1 MSNRQRYQ
9 YIITITLAFML
20 MMTISRS
27 FTRDTESADL
37 RILWT
42 NDTHGYLSPLFH
54 REEGD
59 NQFVERAN
67 REGKVG
73 GFAYIASIV
82 NRQREELPDR
92 TLLLD
97 SGDTWHGTVVPVR
110 LAGAP
115 VVEVMNVMGYDA
127 MVPGNVEMFYD
138 QETIEKLFASAK
150 FPIVVAN
157 LYDAE
162 WDERASLP
170 NTQPYIIKEV
180 DGLKVGI
187 IGMTYHWMSKVSDQP
202 QWSFGLRV
210 KEVQA
215 DVDSMRNQ
223 EDVDV
228 VIMLSHMG
236 WKVDQKYAELVNGI
250 DVIVGAHTHDTLYR
264 PTLVYNEKSE
274 RDVIIVQ
281 CGSHGKLLGQLDLK
295 IDGGQVTTFE
305 QTLFPIRSREVT
317 ADPEIA
323 SLIEKYR
330 EPYREELERV
340 IGKTNTVLY
349 RQGTWQSPADNLVSD
364 ALRAKTSQ
372 DITITQPGR
381 YGATVLPGPITVEDV
396 YNLVPIESPVYQMKF
411 NGGDIRSMLEAAID
425 NILDDDALERVG
437 GNMWRY
443 SGARLAVD
451 ITRPFPERI
460 QELYIGGESVKD
472 DKLYSLAEFNMFFR
486 NSPLAIEVEN
496 TNKIGPHEVIAYIE
510 EQQEV
515 APVLDDRLTDQH
527 GHIMGDH
534 THLHEVWEETGRN
547 DVDIDLSRFYQYTGE
562 LDKHGRL
569 SVTPNW
575 HSK

>member
-1 MSNRQRYQ
+1 M
-9 YIITITLAFML
+9 TML
-20 MMTISRS
+20 RS
-27 FTRDTESADL
+27 YTRDTESADL

-42 NDTHGYLSPLFH
+42 NDTHGYLSPLYH

-59 NQFVERAN
+59 DQFVERAK

-73 GFAYIASIV
+73 GFAYIAAIV
-82 NRQREELPDR
+82 NRQRDELPDR

-110 LAGAP
+110 LAGTP
-115 VVEVMNVMGYDA
+115 VVEVMNAMGYDA

-138 QETIEKLFASAK
+138 QETIEKLTSSAK

-162 WDERASLP
+162 WGERASLP
-170 NTQPYIIKEV
+170 NTQPYVIKEV
-180 DGLKVGI
+180 NGLKVGI

-215 DVDSMRNQ
+215 DVDAMREKEN
-223 EDVDV
+223 VDV

-236 WKVDQKYAELVNGI
+236 WKVDEKYAELVSGI

-264 PTLVYNEKSE
+264 PTLVYNPESE

-295 IDGGQVTTFE
+295 FSEGQVAAFE
-305 QTLFPIRSREVT
+305 QTLFPIRSREIT

-340 IGKTNTVLY
+340 IGKTRTVLY

-364 ALRAKTSQ
+364 ALRARTAD

-381 YGATVLPGPITVEDV
+381 YGATILPGPITVEDV
-396 YNLVPIESPVYQMKF
+396 YNLVPIESPVYQMQF
-411 NGGDIRSMLEAAID
+411 NGKDLRAMLEAAID

-443 SGARLAVD
+443 SGISLAVD
-451 ITRPFPERI
+451 LSEPFPQRI
-460 QELYIGGESVKD
+460 QKMLIGGQAVKD
-472 DKLYSLAEFNMFFR
+472 DKAYSLAEFNMFFR
-486 NSPLAIEVEN
+486 NSPLAINVEK
-496 TNKIGPHEVIAYIE
+496 TDKIGPHEVIAYIE
-510 EQQEV
+510 EQQEI
-515 APVLDDRLTDQH
+515 APVLDDRLTDRH

-547 DVDIDLSRFYQYTGE
+547 EVDIDLSRFYKYVGA
-562 LDKHGRL
+562 LDEHGRL

-575 HSK
+575 HSD

>member
-1 MSNRQRYQ
+1 MMS
-9 YIITITLAFML
+9 
-20 MMTISRS
+20 MTSSCSRNTQS
-27 FTRDTESADL
+27 TDL

-42 NDTHGYLSPLFH
+42 NDTHGYLSPLYH

-59 NQFVERAN
+59 NLFVERAK
-67 REGKVG
+67 REGRVG
-73 GFAYIASIV
+73 GFAYIATIV
-82 NRQREELPDR
+82 NQQRDELPDR

-110 LAGAP
+110 LAGTP
-115 VVEVMNVMGYDA
+115 VVEVMNAMGYDA

-138 QETIEKLFASAK
+138 QETIEKLLTSAK

-170 NTQPYIIKEV
+170 YTQPYVIKEV
-180 DGLKVGI
+180 NGLRVGI
-187 IGMTYHWMSKVSDQP
+187 IGMTYHWMSRVSDQP

-215 DVDSMRNQ
+215 DVDNMREQ
-223 EDVDV
+223 ENVDV

-236 WKVDQKYAELVNGI
+236 WKVDEKYAELVSGI

-264 PTLVYNEKSE
+264 PTLVYNQKSR

-281 CGSHGKLLGQLDLK
+281 CGSHGKLLGQLDIK
-295 IDGGQVTTFE
+295 VNAGQVTAFE
-305 QTLFPIRSREVT
+305 QTLFPIRSHEIT

-323 SLIEKYR
+323 ALIEKYR
-330 EPYREELERV
+330 EPYREELERI
-340 IGKTNTVLY
+340 IGKTQTVLY

-364 ALRAKTSQ
+364 ALRARTAQ
-372 DITITQPGR
+372 DIAVTQPGR
-381 YGATVLPGPITVEDV
+381 YGATILPGPITVEDV
-396 YNLVPIESPVYQMKF
+396 YNLVPIESPVYQMTF
-411 NGGDIRSMLEAAID
+411 NGSDLRSMFEAAID

-443 SGARLAVD
+443 SGVSLAVD
-451 ITRPFPERI
+451 LSRPYPDRI
-460 QELYIGGESVKD
+460 QKLHIDGEPVKD

-486 NSPLAIEVEN
+486 NSPSAVNVEK
-496 TNKIGPHEVIAYIE
+496 TTKIGPHEVIAYIE
-510 EQQEV
+510 EQKEV

-527 GHIMGDH
+527 GQIMGDH
-534 THLHEVWEETGRN
+534 THLAQVWEETGRN
-547 DVDIDLSRFYQYTGE
+547 EIDIDLSRFYKYQGV
-562 LDKHGRL
+562 LDKNGRL
-569 SVTPNW
+569 SVMSNW
-575 HSK
+575 DGK

>member
-1 MSNRQRYQ
+1 
-9 YIITITLAFML
+9 
-20 MMTISRS
+20 MTISRS

-59 NQFVERAN
+59 NQFIERAK

-73 GFAYIASIV
+73 GFAYIATIV
-82 NRQREELPDR
+82 NRQRNELPDK

-110 LAGAP
+110 LAGTP

-127 MVPGNVEMFYD
+127 TVLGNVEMFYD
-138 QETIEKLFASAK
+138 QETIKKLLASAK

-157 LYDAE
+157 LYDTE

-180 DGLKVGI
+180 NGLKVGL
-187 IGMTYHWMSKVSDQP
+187 IGMTYHWMSKISDQP
-202 QWSFGLRV
+202 QWSFGLRIE
-210 KEVQA
+210 EVQA
-215 DVDSMRNQ
+215 DVDTMRNQ

-250 DVIVGAHTHDTLYR
+250 DVIVGAHTHDILYR
-264 PTLVYNEKSE
+264 PTLVFNQKSK

-281 CGSHGKLLGQLDLK
+281 CGSHGKLLGQLDLQ
-295 IDGGQVTTFE
+295 IDEGKVTAFE
-305 QTLFPIRSREVT
+305 QTLFPIRSREIT

-330 EPYREELERV
+330 APYREELERV
-340 IGKTNTVLY
+340 VGNTKTVLF

-364 ALRAKTSQ
+364 ALRARTAQ
-372 DITITQPGR
+372 DLAITEPGR
-381 YGATVLPGPITVEDV
+381 YGATVLPGPITVEDI
-396 YNLVPIESPVYQMKF
+396 YNLVPIESPVYEMKF
-411 NGGDIRSMLEAAID
+411 NGSDIRSMFETAID

-437 GNMWRY
+437 SNMWRY
-443 SGARLAVD
+443 SGAKLSIDV
-451 ITRPFPERI
+451 TKPFPERI
-460 QELYIGGESVKD
+460 QKLYIGGQPIKD

-486 NSPLAIEVEN
+486 NSPLAVGAEK
-496 TNKIGPHEVIAYIE
+496 TDKIGPREVIAFIE

-515 APVLDDRLTDQH
+515 APVLDDRLTDDD

-547 DVDIDLSRFYQYTGE
+547 EVDIDLSRFYSYVGA
-562 LDKHGRL
+562 LDKQGRL